1 MCASRLHRSQGDKK
15 ARFKKKQQDGG
26 GKGKKAWGGGGGG
39 GQRAEAQQALSVYK
53 RVPVLPPAFSGFR
66 GPTDRFLQP
75 GEPQYDE
82 VREAVTRGV
91 AVTFT
96 S

>member
-1 MCASRLHRSQGDKK
+1 MMKMESLPSSMYASRLHFPQGDKK
-15 ARFKKKQQDGG
+15 ARFKKKQQDWG
-26 GKGKKAWGGGGGG
+26 GKGKQAWGGGGG
-39 GQRAEAQQALSVYK
+39 GQRAEEAQQALSVYK

-82 VREAVTRGV
+82 VRSA
-91 AVTFT
+91 
-96 S
+96 